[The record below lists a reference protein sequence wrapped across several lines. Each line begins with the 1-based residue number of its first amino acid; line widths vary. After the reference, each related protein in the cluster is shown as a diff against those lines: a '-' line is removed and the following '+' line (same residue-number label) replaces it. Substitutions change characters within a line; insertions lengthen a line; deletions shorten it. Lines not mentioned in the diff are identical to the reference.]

1 MPVFIS
7 FFMGLRKMANLPIES
22 FREGGLWWFADLTV
36 PDQYFAL
43 PIITS
48 LTLWTTIEVK
58 LCVSFF
64 LRLCLENTSKS
75 KLSL

>member
-7 FFMGLRKMANLPIES
+7 FFMGLRQMANVPVDS
-22 FREGGLWWFADLTV
+22 MRQGGLFWFTDLTL

-48 LTLWTTIEVK
+48 LTLYATIEV
-58 LCVSFF
+58 SFSNF
-64 LRLCLENTSKS
+64 YTLRKKGIKIRS
-75 KLSL
+75 